1 MVGKKIKKAEAE
13 GASIPL
19 RTRASRYHSV
29 MAGGKGFE
37 GQGALRNIRTP
48 EAGLSPG
55 FAGILEQ
62 GIRRS
67 ISQRSEV
74 FLGQKV

>member
-1 MVGKKIKKAEAE
+1 MPAAKRGVCMVGKKVQKVEAE
-13 GASIPL
+13 GASIP
-19 RTRASRYHSV
+19 V
-29 MAGGKGFE
+29 MAGSNGFE
-37 GQGALRNIRTP
+37 GPGALRNIRTP

-55 FAGILEQ
+55 FGGILEQ

-74 FLGQKV
+74 FLGQRV